1 METFDEWWS
10 RAGKLIDPDTEDVSW
25 YDKRKGLAQSAFI
38 AAIAQSGNYVVDD
51 STFPRHVQFGNGRV
65 VVIRE
70 RTDDPGR
77 FFLGIG
83 SARD

>member
-10 RAGKLIDPDTEDVSW
+10 RSGKFIDLDTENVSW

-51 STFPRHVQFGNGRV
+51 SIFPRRAQFGNGRV

-70 RTDDPGR
+70 REDDPGR
-77 FFLGIG
+77 FYLGIG